1 MSTIHGTYKSGHVE
15 LDTPVDWPEGVR
27 VEVMPPANN
36 AADRAGEQREKFG
49 MSEEDWPT
57 TKEGIEALI
66 AEWNDIEPMETT
78 PQEQAEFAA
87 AQKAIGDYT
96 KQAVA
101 REMGLGK

>member
-1 MSTIHGTYKSGHVE
+1 MSIIHGTYKHGHVE
-15 LDTPVDWPEGVR
+15 LDSPVDWPEGVR
-27 VEVMPPANN
+27 VAIQPTKNGSSQTPEL
-36 AADRAGEQREKFG
+36 GEKFG

-66 AEWNDIEPMETT
+66 ADWNAIEPMEMT
-78 PQEQAEFAA
+78 PEEQAEFEA
-87 AQKAIGDYT
+87 AQRVIGDYT